1 LNKWQLKLFTEIHYL
16 HRMDL
21 TRAVCL
27 KVDLEEECL
36 AHSNSIKSSPKLN
49 KVVGSKGFNN
59 RHLDKDS

>member
-1 LNKWQLKLFTEIHYL
+1 LNRWLRKLFTEIHYS

-21 TRAVCL
+21 T

-36 AHSNSIKSSPKLN
+36 AHSNSIRSSLKLN
-49 KVVGSKGFNN
+49 KVVDSKGFNN